1 MAQRLLDALV
11 LVAALLD
18 HGALVLAEPLPAG
31 DGDDGAGRLG
41 GGLPVGVLGARERRE
56 EQRDVPG
63 CVRGGDD
70 SMGEH
75 QIIAKGYLQRRHCL
89 NDLVSCD

>member
-1 MAQRLLDALV
+1 MAERLLDALV

-31 DGDDGAGRLG
+31 DGDDGARRLG

-63 CVRGGDD
+63 CVRGGGRFNGGT
-70 SMGEH
+70 SN
-75 QIIAKGYLQRRHCL
+75 HCIRISPTTTL
-89 NDLVSCD
+89 PK

>member
-63 CVRGGDD
+63 CVGEGALQGDNLKYF
-70 SMGEH
+70 STIP
-75 QIIAKGYLQRRHCL
+75 QIRKH
-89 NDLVSCD
+89 SK